1 MSAQLIGAHMPTGK
15 GLGDALRRGKAI
27 GCTAVQI
34 FTKSPQL
41 WRAKAITDDMVA
53 DFRAAQAET
62 GITEV
67 IAHDSYLINLC
78 SSNPEVESKSRVGLA
93 DELRRCHQYGV
104 KYLVSHIGALTGREE
119 AEALSL
125 AANTTRETLDDT
137 PDDVMLLAETTAGQG
152 SCLNASFTQLGAFL
166 RAVDRPNRLGVCLD
180 TCHVFAA
187 GYDLRTA
194 ETYTATWEAFEREV
208 GLEHLKVIHVNDSK
222 MPFGSRKDRHAH
234 LGQGE
239 IGEVGFRLLV
249 KDPRFARIPLIVE
262 TPEAETHHAEN
273 VARLWEWAR

>member
-41 WRAKAITDDMVA
+41 WRAKAITEDMVS
-53 DFRAAQAET
+53 DVRAAQAET

-78 SSNPEVESKSRVGLA
+78 SSNPEVEAKSRVGLA

-119 AEALSL
+119 AEALAL
-125 AANTTRETLDDT
+125 AANTAREILDDT
-137 PDDVMLLAETTAGQG
+137 PEDVMLLAETTAGQG

-166 RAVDRPNRLGVCLD
+166 RAVDRPTRLGVCLD
-180 TCHVFAA
+180 TCHIFAA

-194 ETYTATWEAFEREV
+194 ETYAATWEAFEREV

-239 IGEVGFRLLV
+239 IGETGFRLLV
-249 KDPRFARIPLIVE
+249 KDPRFDRIPLIVE